1 MAKVRW
7 TKNYCNENREIGFE
21 WIAITE
27 NKVARINR
35 TWENTLLLEQEVKV
49 GDIWEEAGSMAFDR
63 VRDAKAEAE
72 KWLRA

>member
-7 TKNYCNENREIGFE
+7 TKNYNIVDGENVLE
-21 WIAITE
+21 WIATTE
-27 NKVARINR
+27 SKVARINR

-49 GDIWEEAGSMAFDR
+49 GDIWEEAESMAFDR

-72 KWLRA
+72 KWLMA